1 MKKLNTNASQAS
13 DFDKSPLTSNHCE
26 HEDNFL
32 SIFIKENAFNE
43 IQSAMLK

>member
-13 DFDKSPLTSNHCE
+13 DFDKLPLTSNHCV
-26 HEDNFL
+26 HVGNFL
-32 SIFIKENAFNE
+32 SFSIKENAFNE